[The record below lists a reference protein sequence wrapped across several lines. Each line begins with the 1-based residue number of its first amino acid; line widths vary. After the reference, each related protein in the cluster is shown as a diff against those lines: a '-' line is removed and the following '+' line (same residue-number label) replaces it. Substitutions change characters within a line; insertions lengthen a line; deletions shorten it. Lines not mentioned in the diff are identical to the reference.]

1 MILFSLATSALTGTH
16 ALAADPDSKGT
27 DFWIGFPTNYLSPPT
42 LSLFITGDTNTLGT
56 VDIPGIAFSTPFAV
70 TAGIVT
76 TVSIPVNAQ
85 MTAVDAVEN
94 RGIHVTALAEVTVYG
109 LSRIPATTDAYLGL
123 PTDILGTEYITLGY
137 KNVNVLNGTQFA
149 IVGVTNG
156 TTVTITPS
164 VTTGIHPAG
173 VPYNVVMNQGETYQ
187 LRNTNV
193 APADVSGTIITAT
206 NPIAVF
212 GGHQCAN
219 IPQGFTFCDHL
230 VEELPPT
237 SAWGKSFVT
246 MPLATRLRGD
256 TFRILA
262 SVNGT
267 AVNVNGVLVAT
278 LNRGQYHEQLIA
290 GPSQITASQPVL
302 VAQYSNSSLF
312 DNVTSDPFEMLI
324 PPFEQFLGS
333 YTVSTPASGF
343 RANFINV
350 VAPNA
355 AIGLVTLDGL
365 AIPPGSFTAIG
376 ASGFSGAQVPVTLGS
391 HHLEASLPF
400 GAFVYG
406 FDEFDSYG
414 YPGGMS
420 LAPIARVTSVTLAP
434 KTATNLVGTQHCVTA
449 TVLDQNSNPLT
460 GVRVDFAVTG
470 ANPTSGF
477 ALTDSSG
484 HASFCYSGA
493 NSGDDVITASVG
505 SLSDTAAK
513 TWATGG
519 GCTLSQGYW
528 KNHPEAWPV
537 TSLTLG
543 TVAYDQAQLLQIMS
557 QPVRGN
563 GLVSLS
569 HQLIGA
575 KLNAASGVGLPSD
588 VVQAIADA
596 DTLIDGQVVPP
607 IGNGS
612 LAPGA
617 TDTLTS
623 ILDVFNNGDFPG
635 GPLHCSD
642 K

>member
-1 MILFSLATSALTGTH
+1 
-16 ALAADPDSKGT
+16 
-27 DFWIGFPTNYLSPPT
+27 
-42 LSLFITGDTNTLGT
+42 
-56 VDIPGIAFSTPFAV
+56 
-70 TAGIVT
+70 
-76 TVSIPVNAQ
+76 
-85 MTAVDAVEN
+85 
-94 RGIHVTALAEVTVYG
+94 
-109 LSRIPATTDAYLGL
+109 
-123 PTDILGTEYITLGY
+123 
-137 KNVNVLNGTQFA
+137 
-149 IVGVTNG
+149 
-156 TTVTITPS
+156 
-164 VTTGIHPAG
+164 
-173 VPYNVVMNQGETYQ
+173 
-187 LRNTNV
+187 
-193 APADVSGTIITAT
+193 
-206 NPIAVF
+206 
-212 GGHQCAN
+212 
-219 IPQGFTFCDHL
+219 
-230 VEELPPT
+230 
-237 SAWGKSFVT
+237 
-246 MPLATRLRGD
+246 
-256 TFRILA
+256 
-262 SVNGT
+262 
-267 AVNVNGVLVAT
+267 
-278 LNRGQYHEQLIA
+278 
-290 GPSQITASQPVL
+290 
-302 VAQYSNSSLF
+302 
-312 DNVTSDPFEMLI
+312 
-324 PPFEQFLGS
+324 
-333 YTVSTPASGF
+333 
-343 RANFINV
+343 
-350 VAPNA
+350 
-355 AIGLVTLDGL
+355 
-365 AIPPGSFTAIG
+365 
-376 ASGFSGAQVPVTLGS
+376 
-391 HHLEASLPF
+391 
-400 GAFVYG
+400 
-406 FDEFDSYG
+406 
-414 YPGGMS
+414 
-420 LAPIARVTSVTLAP
+420 VTSVTLAP